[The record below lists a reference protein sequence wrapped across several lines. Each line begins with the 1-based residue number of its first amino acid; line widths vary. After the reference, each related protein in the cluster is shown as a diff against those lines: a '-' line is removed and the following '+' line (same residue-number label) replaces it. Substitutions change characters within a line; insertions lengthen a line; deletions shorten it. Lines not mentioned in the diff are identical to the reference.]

1 VFIAESFQPFVKI
14 PVPERF
20 QSKVVP
26 SAHASA
32 QELYRCCSLK
42 ISHLEWRINRYVD
55 PMTLMTR
62 ADATSQLFLA
72 SD

>member
-1 VFIAESFQPFVKI
+1 VESFQPFVKI

-32 QELYRCCSLK
+32 QELLSLLFSQN
-42 ISHLEWRINRYVD
+42 ISLGMENK
-55 PMTLMTR
+55 
-62 ADATSQLFLA
+62 
-72 SD
+72 